1 MCHTRSRILNIE
13 FNKLYSS
20 SDGMNEKNRF
30 IICNMGLQTLQCT
43 EEYEKKWKLSLTRK
57 SSITKPREVKMGK

>member
-43 EEYEKKWKLSLTRK
+43 EEYEKK
-57 SSITKPREVKMGK
+57 

>member
-20 SDGMNEKNRF
+20 SDGIIFSFVFEKNRF
-30 IICNMGLQTLQCT
+30 NICNMGLQTLQFT
-43 EEYEKKWKLSLTRK
+43 EEYEKKMKT
-57 SSITKPREVKMGK
+57 IINT